1 MLVLFMLNI
10 TVTIQTFLW
19 LYYFIHIGKDFKK
32 KYVIFADDS
41 KLICPINSQNDCLD
55 LLNDLDKIVILYTQ
69 YRIRGWVAQW

>member
-19 LYYFIHIGKDFKK
+19 LYYFIHIGFKK